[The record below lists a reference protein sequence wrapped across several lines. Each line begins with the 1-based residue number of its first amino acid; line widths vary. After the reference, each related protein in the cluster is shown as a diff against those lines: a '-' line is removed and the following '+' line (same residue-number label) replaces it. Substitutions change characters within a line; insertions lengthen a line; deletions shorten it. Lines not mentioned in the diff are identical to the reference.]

1 MVNVVE
7 LSIYF
12 DQTLSLIIFIEI
24 LIATLVY
31 TRECIAVVYKFQKSK
46 KMLEIKLFN

>member
-1 MVNVVE
+1 MINVVE
-7 LSIYF
+7 LNIYF
-12 DQTLSLIIFIEI
+12 DQTFSWIIFIKI

-31 TRECIAVVYKFQKSK
+31 TRECITVVYKFQKSK